1 MTKVETISDQSQ
13 KIFHEVIAAISP
25 EQSKSLKI
33 FLWFLFSSSLGR
45 SRFSSR
51 KTNHTFFG
59 NTWTESL
66 AAVASLYLVLRYIKT
81 DSYFPNIYYET
92 IVSLE
97 YGSKEANFSI
107 AVIEMGI
114 DP

>member
-1 MTKVETISDQSQ
+1 MIKD
-13 KIFHEVIAAISP
+13 
-25 EQSKSLKI
+25 
-33 FLWFLFSSSLGR
+33 
-45 SRFSSR
+45 
-51 KTNHTFFG
+51 
-59 NTWTESL
+59 SL
-66 AAVASLYLVLRYIKT
+66 AAVASFYLVPKYIKT
-81 DSYFPNIYYET
+81 DSET

>member
-1 MTKVETISDQSQ
+1 MIKD
-13 KIFHEVIAAISP
+13 
-25 EQSKSLKI
+25 
-33 FLWFLFSSSLGR
+33 
-45 SRFSSR
+45 
-51 KTNHTFFG
+51 
-59 NTWTESL
+59 SL
-66 AAVASLYLVLRYIKT
+66 AAVASFYLVPKYIKT
-81 DSYFPNIYYET
+81 DSYFPNIYTDT